1 MRTILGVIIGMLL
14 FFPGILVLQ
23 AVSNRLGFY
32 DDMSLTDGCLVV
44 IIILLTVH
52 LLRGG
57 WSTGEQHQEPEGRL
71 AGSSSRRNEPRRPH
85 GQTRP

>member
-1 MRTILGVIIGMLL
+1 MRTILGVIIGVLI
-14 FFPGILVLQ
+14 FFPGILLLQ
-23 AVSNRLGFY
+23 TVSNRLGFY
-32 DDMSLTDGCLVV
+32 DDMSLTDGCLVM

-57 WSTGEQHQEPEGRL
+57 WSVGEQHPESEGRL

-85 GQTRP
+85 GRTQP

>member
-57 WSTGEQHQEPEGRL
+57 WSAGEQHDEPEGRL
-71 AGSSSRRNEPRRPH
+71 ASSSSRRNEPRRPH
-85 GQTRP
+85 GRTQP